1 MIEKGAVMEKMDYKS
16 IFDYRGSVRA
26 FVHAEL
32 LPRFGLFTIGVI
44 NLIPKD
50 PDWQKKLIF
59 DQDFDYIENNQKNLC
74 VLNDE
79 KCKIIGIEERQTSYP
94 EIDLDIL
101 DLAGLLNL
109 LQKRIFDP
117 QERDQLTKVFYT
129 IQGLRNTWSHESVK
143 YNEKKAI
150 EKTGVALNRLKTYL
164 TVAIKILI
172 KKYKTDYNK
181 TYSVFNDFQKYIEK
195 ISQDFALKV
204 SYSIN
209 SSDSNA
215 ITPRML
221 CNFNIFVDETALMSK
236 YSKRYIAAITGTYH
250 LPVIVCKQTIEY
262 FYNCIR
268 NNTDGKDKATDI
280 LTNLLTINK
289 EVNKEFNIIKDADNF
304 SVDSAEEI
312 VGLIKNKMD
321 NEKDNIPLFCVITEK
336 KSLAQ
341 ELWNLKKGDSI
352 IVIHGKNDGTAEFF
366 CHPENESA
374 ETPEKRPININ
385 VVFESSE
392 TADSNKDSSEN
403 TDTTKEPVITYEQN
417 SFTNK
422 NNNKPA
428 DYRKKESKNEYK
440 SEKTG
445 VTPAEQRAKTKVIQN
460 PKVGDTVILDRGC
473 FDNEKLKI
481 TGKLYS
487 GGEGT
492 IFEIEDYGSFVIKM
506 YHKIPSEKLCN
517 KLIAMVDT
525 YAVDSENSFYEDTC
539 CWPKALVYDRSHKN
553 ILGYAMDYKKNAIT
567 LDSLLTKIQLDD
579 KSCGITRNELVNI
592 CIETCKNFTEL
603 NNICNKTVL
612 MGDINLKNI
621 LVTEDKKK
629 VVFIDADSY
638 QFKDYLCT
646 VGTPDFTSPRLH
658 KIFDAKENVYANT
671 KRSIYDE
678 NFAIAVLIF
687 YILFIKEFPFNST
700 EKSLR
705 DCIVKGYY
713 SYSANR
719 ESSKQSRRN
728 YIYKNLTKKMQEL
741 FNDAFKKQKYIYAN
755 EWINPLTE
763 LRSAILSGRSSD
775 ELFPTCFL
783 SEDDNSD
790 RFEKKVC
797 KQCKKAFMTA
807 KSNSSSDMC
816 QDCLIKKMLSQSKII
831 RVTCSKCGAKFTT
844 NEWDYAWLV
853 EQSPNK
859 NSIECPDC
867 NSNIKFSKK
876 AEFENSENFERKLLE
891 NMSYAFKN
899 LQENLL

>member
-1 MIEKGAVMEKMDYKS
+1 MEKTEYKS
-16 IFDYRGSVRA
+16 IFDYSGSVRA
-26 FVHAEL
+26 FVHDEL
-32 LPRFGLFTIGVI
+32 LPRFGLFTIDII
-44 NLIPKD
+44 NLIPKE
-50 PDWQKKLIF
+50 PDWQKNLIIE
-59 DQDFDYIENNQKNLC
+59 QDFDCIEKNQKNFC
-74 VLNDE
+74 VLSEE
-79 KCKIIGIEERQTSYP
+79 KYKLIGIEERQTTYP
-94 EIDLDIL
+94 EIDLGLL
-101 DLAGLLNL
+101 DLAGMLKL

-117 QERDQLTKVFYT
+117 QERDQLTQVFHT
-129 IQGLRNTWSHESVK
+129 IQGLRNTWSHESIE
-143 YNEKKAI
+143 YNEKEAV
-150 EKTGVALNRLKTYL
+150 EKTNHALNRLKPRL
-164 TVAIKILI
+164 NVAREILI

-181 TYSVFNDFQKYIEK
+181 TYSIFNNFQNYIEK

-209 SSDSNA
+209 SSDSSE

-236 YSKRYIAAITGTYH
+236 YSKRYISAITNLYN
-250 LPVIVCKQTIEY
+250 LPVIVCEQTIEY

-268 NNTDGKDKATDI
+268 SNTEGKDKATDI
-280 LTNLLTINK
+280 LTDILTINK
-289 EVNKEFNIIKDADNF
+289 NVNKKFNIIKNADKF

-341 ELWNLKKGDSI
+341 ELWNLKKGDSL
-352 IVIHGKNDGTAEFF
+352 IVIHGKDDGTAEFF
-366 CHPENESA
+366 CHPEKETV
-374 ETPEKRPININ
+374 ETPEKHSADIKI
-385 VVFESSE
+385 VFEHEE
-392 TADSNKDSSEN
+392 TADL
-403 TDTTKEPVITYEQN
+403 TKESVENAYTIKESVTTYEQN

-422 NNNKPA
+422 NNNKQA
-428 DYRKKESKNEYK
+428 DYSKKESKNEYK
-440 SEKTG
+440 SEKTD
-445 VTPAEQRAKTKVIQN
+445 VTPAEQIAKTKVIHN

-506 YHKIPSEKLCN
+506 YHEIPSEEQCN

-525 YAVDSENSFYEDTC
+525 YAADSENPFYEDAC
-539 CWPKALVYDRSHKN
+539 CWPKAIVYDRSHKN
-553 ILGYAMDYKKNAIT
+553 ILGYAMDYKKNAVT
-567 LDSLLTKIQLDD
+567 LDSLLTRIQLDD
-579 KSCGITRNELVNI
+579 KNCGITRNELVNI
-592 CIETCKNFTEL
+592 CIEICKNFTEL

-621 LVTEDKKK
+621 LVTEDKKQ

-658 KIFDAKENVYANT
+658 KISDTKEKVYANT
-671 KRSIYDE
+671 KRNIHDE

-700 EKSLR
+700 ENSLR

-719 ESSKQSRRN
+719 DNSKQSRRN

-741 FNDAFKKQKYIYAN
+741 FNDAFKNQKYVYAN

-763 LRSAILSGRSSD
+763 LRSAILSGKSSD

-783 SEDDNSD
+783 SEDDDSD
-790 RFEKKVC
+790 CFVKKVC
-797 KQCKKAFMTA
+797 KQCKKTYTTA
-807 KSNSSSDMC
+807 KSNSSSDTC
-816 QDCLIKKMLSQSKII
+816 QECLIKKMLSQSKII

-844 NEWDYAWLV
+844 NEWDYAWLL
-853 EQSPNK
+853 EQSSNK

-867 NSNIKFSKK
+867 NPNIRFSKK
-876 AEFENSENFERKLLE
+876 VEFESSENFEKKLLE
-891 NMSYAFKN
+891 NMSYVFKN

>member
-1 MIEKGAVMEKMDYKS
+1 MKKTDYKS
-16 IFDYRGSVRA
+16 IFDYSGSVRA
-26 FVHAEL
+26 FVLDEL
-32 LPRFGLFTIGVI
+32 LPRFGFFTIDVI

-50 PDWQKKLIF
+50 PDWQKTLIIEP
-59 DQDFDYIENNQKNLC
+59 DFTYIENEQKNFC
-74 VLNDE
+74 VLSEE
-79 KCKIIGIEERQTSYP
+79 KYNKIGIEVGQTSYP
-94 EIDLDIL
+94 EIDLGLL
-101 DLAGLLNL
+101 DLAGMLKL

-117 QERDQLTKVFYT
+117 QERGQLTQVFHT
-129 IQGLRNTWSHESVK
+129 IQGLRNTWSHESVE
-143 YNEKKAI
+143 YNEKEAI
-150 EKTGVALNRLKTYL
+150 EKTNHALNRLKPRL
-164 TVAIKILI
+164 NVASEILI
-172 KKYKTDYNK
+172 KKYKTDSNK
-181 TYSVFNDFQKYIEK
+181 TLSVFNDFQKYIEK
-195 ISQDFALKV
+195 TSKDFSVKV
-204 SYSIN
+204 SRSIK

-221 CNFNIFVDETALMSK
+221 CNFNILVDETALMSK
-236 YSKRYIAAITGTYH
+236 YSKRYISAITDLYN
-250 LPVIVCKQTIEY
+250 LPVIVCEQTIEY

-268 NNTDGKDKATDI
+268 NNTEGKDKATDI
-280 LTNLLTINK
+280 LTNTLTINK
-289 EVNKEFNIIKDADNF
+289 SINKKFNIIKNIDKS

-321 NEKDNIPLFCVITEK
+321 NEKDNNPLFCVITEK
-336 KSLAQ
+336 KSLAK
-341 ELWNLKKGDSI
+341 ELWNLQKGDSL

-366 CHPENESA
+366 GHPENELN

-385 VVFESSE
+385 VVFESAE

-403 TDTTKEPVITYEQN
+403 TDTTKEPVITYQQN
-417 SFTNK
+417 SSTNK
-422 NNNKPA
+422 NTQKQATYNKNTVN
-428 DYRKKESKNEYK
+428 KEYK
-440 SEKTG
+440 SEKTDI
-445 VTPAEQRAKTKVIQN
+445 TPAQQGAKTKVIHN

-481 TGKLYS
+481 TGKLHS

-506 YHKIPSEKLCN
+506 YHKIPSEEQCN
-517 KLIAMVDT
+517 KLIAMVET
-525 YAVDSENSFYEDTC
+525 YEADSANSFYNNTC
-539 CWPKALVYDRSHKN
+539 CWPKAIVYDRSHKN
-553 ILGYAMDYKKNAIT
+553 ILGYAMDYKKNAVT
-567 LDSLLTKIQLDD
+567 LDSLLTRIQLDD

-592 CIETCKNFTEL
+592 CIEICKNFTGL
-603 NNICNKTVL
+603 NNICNRTVL

-658 KIFDAKENVYANT
+658 KISNTKEKVYANT
-671 KRSIYDE
+671 KRNIHDE

-700 EKSLR
+700 EISLR

-719 ESSKQSRRN
+719 DNSKQSRRN

-741 FNDAFKKQKYIYAN
+741 FNDAFKNQKYIYAN
-755 EWINPLTE
+755 DWINPLTE
-763 LRSAILSGRSSD
+763 LRSAILSGKSSD
-775 ELFPTCFL
+775 ELFPSCFL

-790 RFEKKVC
+790 CFVKKVC
-797 KQCKKAFMTA
+797 NLCKKTFTTA
-807 KSNSSSDMC
+807 KSNSSSDTC
-816 QDCLIKKMLSQSKII
+816 QECLTKKMLAQSRII

-844 NEWDYAWLV
+844 NEWDYAWLL
-853 EQSPNK
+853 EQSSSK
-859 NSIECPDC
+859 NRIECPDC
-867 NSNIKFSKK
+867 NPNIKFSKK
-876 AEFENSENFERKLLE
+876 GEFENSENFEKKLLG

-899 LQENLL
+899 LKEKMP